1 MTRSHLGTLK
11 PVSVIHNENM
21 NMKCFTV
28 DIWKA
33 VYIECMQFNEWRDK
47 YTQFFIKNVNTT
59 KYVCLKSVPSIAQVI
74 AGKSGE
80 EILHLL
86 LFQEHLLGSVSGG
99 GDPRVPRGTHCS
111 NWGLTATKE
120 VWEDV
125 TRGLRMPVPSPATMP
140 LRLFSDLAEILQM
153 LTWPGRRGW
162 RQVVRLTR
170 GEGKEVT
177 CWEGAQGLKEGRE
190 RDQRRK
196 WVTQRR

>member
-28 DIWKA
+28 DIRKA
-33 VYIECMQFNEWRDK
+33 VYIECMQFNEWGDK

-86 LFQEHLLGSVSGG
+86 LFPRASPRVCVGGG
-99 GDPRVPRGTHCS
+99 GDPRVPRGTHCC
-111 NWGLTATKE
+111 N
-120 VWEDV
+120 
-125 TRGLRMPVPSPATMP
+125 
-140 LRLFSDLAEILQM
+140 
-153 LTWPGRRGW
+153 
-162 RQVVRLTR
+162 
-170 GEGKEVT
+170 
-177 CWEGAQGLKEGRE
+177 
-190 RDQRRK
+190 
-196 WVTQRR
+196 